1 MHRLSGGAM
10 YALTLICAGLANG
23 ALYALLALGLV
34 LIYKS
39 QDVVNF
45 AHGELFM
52 AGAYIGFTA
61 YQTLRW
67 AYPLAFAASIAGG
80 ALLGALIEFITI
92 RPVAGPPHATIAM
105 DTVGVHYTMKYTKK

>member
-1 MHRLSGGAM
+1 M

-61 YQTLRW
+61 YQTLGW
-67 AYPLAFAASIAGG
+67 AFPLAFAASIAGG
-80 ALLGALIEFITI
+80 APLGALIEFMTI
-92 RPVAGPPHATIAM
+92 RPVAGHPHVTLVM
-105 DTVGVHYTMKYTKK
+105 VTVGVSYTMQGLVQLGRAHV